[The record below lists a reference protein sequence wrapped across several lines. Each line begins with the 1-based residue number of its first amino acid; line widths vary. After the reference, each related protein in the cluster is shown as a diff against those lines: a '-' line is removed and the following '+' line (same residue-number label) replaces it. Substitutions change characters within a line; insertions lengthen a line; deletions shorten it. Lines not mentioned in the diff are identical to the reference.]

1 MPDKMTRN
9 LPVRLSDEEL
19 RSRSD
24 DLAKAEID
32 RVQLE
37 TKKSAESSNYN
48 KQIKESKIKIAD
60 LSQAISSRQEYRD
73 VEIEE
78 RRNEDTF
85 MVEVWRL
92 DTNEKIS
99 ERAMTSAE
107 RQIQLFPTAATRRSR
122 RRSGGDGENA
132 A

>member
-1 MPDKMTRN
+1 MPDKLTRN
-9 LPVRLSDEEL
+9 LPVRLSDDEL
-19 RSRSD
+19 RARSD

-48 KQIKESKIKIAD
+48 KQIKESKIKIAE

-73 VEIEE
+73 VEIED
-78 RRNEDTF
+78 RRNEETY
-85 MVEVWRL
+85 MIETWRL
-92 DTNEKIS
+92 DNNEKIS
-99 ERAMTSAE
+99 ERAMNSQE
-107 RQIQLFPTAATRRSR
+107 RQIQLFPVGTARPNR
-122 RRSGGDGENA
+122 RRGGTGEDA